1 MIEVGSLAQRAFY
14 RGARELVRFVNRAMF
29 AVVVGFEE
37 ALPPAPYI
45 LAPTHRSN
53 LDTPFIGS
61 ITGEPMTYMAK
72 SGVMEA
78 PGFGVLLRML
88 GGFPVHREATDREA
102 IELALAA
109 LRRGRSLVVFPEGT
123 RRRGDRV
130 VGIEEGAAYLAL
142 RAGVPI
148 VPVAVAGSERAM
160 RPGSALILPAPVA
173 IEVGRAL
180 WPGEVRASWNGRVR
194 RQEIRGLSETL
205 EAELNRLL
213 EMARRSRALLVAS
226 GRRVASDPTRLPELA
241 PIHVRR
247 VRAREAGTS

>member
-14 RGARELVRFVNRAMF
+14 RGARELVRLANRAMF
-29 AVVVGFEE
+29 AVAVGFEE

-78 PGFGVLLRML
+78 PGFGALLRLL

-109 LRRGRSLVVFPEGT
+109 LGSGRSLVVFPEGT
-123 RRRGDRV
+123 RRRGERV
-130 VGIEEGAAYLAL
+130 EGIEEGAAYLAL
-142 RAGVPI
+142 RAGVPV
-148 VPVAVAGSERAM
+148 VPAAIAGSERAM

-180 WPGEVRASWNGRVR
+180 WPGEVRASWAGRVR
-194 RQEIRGLSETL
+194 RQEIRQLSEML
-205 EAELNRLL
+205 ESELNRLL
-213 EMARRSRALLVAS
+213 AAARRSRALIVAS
-226 GRRVASDPTRLPELA
+226 GRRVASDPTQLPKLPPVHERSIRLD
-241 PIHVRR
+241 
-247 VRAREAGTS
+247 GTQAI